1 MEKEGKYIYC
11 IIASS
16 MDRVFGAIGLGA
28 RKEDVLTIS
37 HNDLSMVVSSH
48 PLTKVVV
55 NRDNLLAHERVI
67 EKVMEEF
74 DGVLPVRFGTVA
86 ASADEIR
93 NLLGRRYREFKNALR
108 DADHKVELNVKGV
121 WENMDEIFK
130 EVVDENKEIKRA
142 KEDIQKD
149 IKKENIQAK
158 TEVGKMVAKTLQAKK
173 AREGEGII
181 AALRRTFFDFKLNET
196 ASDEMFMNAAFL
208 IDKGREREFENI
220 LDDLSEKY
228 RERIKFMVVG
238 PLPVFNFVNI
248 VIYPEDW
255 EK

>member
-16 MDRVFGAIGLGA
+16 MDRMFGPMGIGG

-48 PLTKVVV
+48 PLSKVVV
-55 NRDNLLAHERVI
+55 NRDNLLSHERII
-67 EKVMEEF
+67 EEVMKEF

-86 ASADEIR
+86 SNADEIR
-93 NLLGRRYREFKNALR
+93 NLLGRRYREFQNALR

-130 EVVDENKEIKRA
+130 EVLDENKEIKKV

-149 IKKENIQAK
+149 KKRKNIQAK
-158 TEVGKMVAKTLQAKK
+158 TEVGKMVAKALQEKK
-173 AREGEGII
+173 AREGEGIV
-181 AALRRTFFDFKLNET
+181 AALRRTFFEFKLNKT

-208 IDKGREREFENI
+208 VDKGREKEFENI

-228 RERIKFMVVG
+228 KERIKFMVVG

>member
-16 MDRVFGAIGLGA
+16 MDRVFGAIGIGA
-28 RKEDVLTIS
+28 RKEDVMTIS

-74 DGVLPVRFGTVA
+74 GGVLPVRFGTVA

-93 NLLGRRYREFKNALR
+93 NLLGRRSREFQNALR

-121 WENMDEIFK
+121 WKNMDKIFNEILA
-130 EVVDENKEIKRA
+130 ENKEIKKI
-142 KEDIQKD
+142 KETIQKD
-149 IKKENIQAK
+149 HKKENIQTK
-158 TEVGKMVAKTLQAKK
+158 TEIGKLVAKALQLKK

-181 AALRRTFFDFKLNET
+181 AALRRTFFDFKLNKT

-208 IDKGREREFENI
+208 LDKGREKEFENI
-220 LDDLSEKY
+220 LDDLSEKS

-248 VIYPEDW
+248 VIYPEEW

>member
-16 MDRVFGAIGLGA
+16 MDRMFGPIGIGG

-37 HNDLSMVVSSH
+37 YNDLSMVVSSH
-48 PLTKVVV
+48 PLSKVVV
-55 NRDNLLAHERVI
+55 NRDNLLAHERII

-74 DGVLPVRFGTVA
+74 DSVLPVRFGTVA

-93 NLLGRRYREFKNALR
+93 NLLGRRYREFQNALR
-108 DADHKVELNVKGV
+108 DAEHKIELNVKGV
-121 WENMDEIFK
+121 WENMAEIFR
-130 EVVDENKEIKRA
+130 EVVAENKAIRRA
-142 KEDIQKD
+142 KENIQKD
-149 IKKENIQAK
+149 NGKVNIQAK
-158 TEVGKMVAKTLQAKK
+158 TAAGKMVAKALQSKK
-173 AREGEGII
+173 ASETDGIVDV
-181 AALRRTFFDFKLNET
+181 LRRTFFEFKLNKT
-196 ASDEMFMNAAFL
+196 TSDEMFMNAAFL
-208 IDKGREREFENI
+208 IDKGREKEFENI

-248 VIYPEDW
+248 VIYPEKW